1 MEVSPALI
9 KAEMLKR
16 EMAKKSFVGFAKYMQ
31 PDLSFDRF
39 HTFYYTLLDKFAHG
53 EIKKLIITCPP
64 QHGKSQ
70 GSTRMLPAFLHGLN
84 PNINICIASYG
95 FPLAEGFM
103 RNVKS
108 YMAERRYSNI
118 FPDTILPKT
127 EHSKKFKG
135 EYDPSICVSNARNYQ
150 LIKAKGGLVV
160 VGRGG
165 ALTGRTVDI
174 GIVDDLY
181 KDDTE
186 ANSPLIREAAWN
198 WYVDVFATRLS
209 NNSQQLITFT
219 RWHEDDVIGRLKT
232 LCEKEKQPFYE
243 ITEYSQLENTD
254 PTAWYLINFEAVK
267 EGAPTEIDPRQVGEA
282 LWPERHNAQRLLE
295 QRKLDPARF
304 QSLYQGNPMPTEG
317 LLYTRTF
324 PVFRKIPSEHKGNFL
339 YCDVADKGEDYLCSI
354 AFVKTMKN
362 KLLCHDILY
371 TQEGTEVTEAL
382 VAEQII
388 RNNVKSAWIEA
399 NSGGAIF
406 SRNVKAILAAK
417 KHVCYIYDVVQAGN
431 KESRIL
437 TNAVD
442 VMEHVE
448 FEEDWAFLYPEFYRD
463 VKGFRKLFKANKHD
477 DAVDCLTGLT
487 EQAVLGKSSM
497 FMYE

>member
-1 MEVSPALI
+1 MAVPSSLI
-9 KAEMLKR
+9 KTELLKR
-16 EMAKKSFVGFAKYMQ
+16 EMAKKSFVGFAKYVQ

-39 HTFYYTLLDKFAHG
+39 HTFYYSLLDKFAHG
-53 EIKKLIITCPP
+53 KIKKLIITCPP

-70 GSTRMLPAFLHGLN
+70 GSTRMLPAYLHGLN

-108 YMAERRYSNI
+108 YMSDKRYSNI
-118 FPDTILPKT
+118 FPNTILPKT
-127 EHSKKFKG
+127 EYSRQFKG
-135 EYDPSICVSNARNYQ
+135 TYDPSICVSNARNYQ
-150 LIKAKGGLVV
+150 LIHARGGLVV

-209 NNSQQLITFT
+209 NTSQQLITFT

-243 ITEYSQLENTD
+243 IKEYSQLENAD
-254 PTAWYLINFEAVK
+254 PNAWYLINFEAVK
-267 EGAPTEIDPRQVGEA
+267 EGAPTEIDPRELGEA

-317 LLYTRTF
+317 LLYTRPF
-324 PVFRKIPSEHKGNFL
+324 PVFRKIPDEHKGSFL

-354 AFVKTMKN
+354 PFIKTMKN

-371 TQEGTEVTEAL
+371 TQEGTEVTEEL
-382 VAEQII
+382 VAQQII
-388 RNNVKSAWIEA
+388 RNKVKTAWIEA
-399 NSGGAIF
+399 NSGGVIF
-406 SRNVKAILAAK
+406 SRNVKAILAEK
-417 KHVCYIYDVVQAGN
+417 QYVCYIYDVIQAGN

-442 VMEHVE
+442 VMEHIE
-448 FEEDWAFLYPEFYRD
+448 FEEDWTFLYPEFYRD

-477 DAVDCLTGLT
+477 DAVDALTGLT
-487 EQAVLGKSSM
+487 EQAVLGKSAM